1 MGSEMA
7 TVLERPQ
14 VDEDKLGALVMKAVG
29 DFGAALTTTMISLGD
44 RLGLYRALA
53 LGPATPAELA
63 ARTGTLER
71 YIREWLSANAA
82 GGYVE
87 YDPTS
92 GRFSLSPE
100 QQIALVDETSPYCI
114 LGGFETFAAASKA
127 EAAIADRFRSGEGYS
142 WGSHDPRLFEGVER
156 FFRPGY
162 AANLVSSW
170 IPALDG
176 VEAKLRAGAKVA
188 DVGCGH
194 GASTIEMAKAFPA
207 STFVGFDGHGPSIE
221 RATQA
226 AREAGVAD
234 RVRFEVADAAS
245 FPGEGYDLVAHFDCL
260 HDMGDPDGAAR
271 RVREALAPDG
281 TWLIVEPFAGDS
293 LEDNINPIGRIF
305 YAASTLI
312 CTPHALSEGGASPL
326 GAQAGESGIRKVVE
340 GAGFGR
346 FRRATETPFNLVLEA
361 RA

>member
-1 MGSEMA
+1 MA
-7 TVLERPQ
+7 TVLERRQ
-14 VDEDKLGALVMKAVG
+14 VDEEKLGALVMKAVG
-29 DFGAALTTTMISLGD
+29 DFGAALSTTMISLGD
-44 RLGLYRALA
+44 RLGLYKALA
-53 LGPATPAELA
+53 LGSATPTELA
-63 ARTGTLER
+63 ARTGTVER

-82 GGYVE
+82 AGYVD
-87 YDPTS
+87 YDPAS

-100 QQIALVDETSPYCI
+100 QEIALVDETSPYCI
-114 LGGFETFAAASKA
+114 LGGFETFAAASHA
-127 EAAIADRFRSGEGYS
+127 ESAIAERFRSGDGYS

-162 AANLVSSW
+162 AANLVASW

-176 VEAKLRAGAKVA
+176 VEAKLLAGAKVA

-194 GASTIEMAKAFPA
+194 GASTIVMARAYPN
-207 STFVGFDGHGPSIE
+207 STFVGYDAHGPSIE
-221 RATQA
+221 RANQA
-226 AREAGVAD
+226 AYEAGQAD
-234 RVRFEVADAAS
+234 RVRFEVAEATT

-271 RVREALAPDG
+271 RVRDALAPDG
-281 TWLIVEPFAGDS
+281 TWLIVEPFAGDR

-305 YAASTLI
+305 YGASTLI
-312 CTPHALSEGGASPL
+312 CTPHALSEGGISPL

-340 GAGFGR
+340 RAGFRR

-361 RA
+361 RP

>member
-1 MGSEMA
+1 MA
-7 TVLERPQ
+7 TVLDRPK
-14 VDEDKLGALVMKAVG
+14 VDEEKLGALVMKAIG
-29 DFGAALTTTMISLGD
+29 DFGAALSTTMISLGD
-44 RLGLYRALA
+44 RLGLYKALA
-53 LGPATPAELA
+53 AGGPATPAELA
-63 ARTGTLER
+63 ARTGTVER
-71 YIREWLSANAA
+71 YVREWLSANAA
-82 GGYVE
+82 GGYVD
-87 YDPTS
+87 YDAAS

-100 QQIALVDETSPYCI
+100 QEIALVDESSPYCI
-114 LGGFETFAAASKA
+114 LGGFESFAAAARA
-127 EAAIADRFRSGEGYS
+127 EPAIAERFRTGEGYS

-176 VEAKLRAGAKVA
+176 VEAKLRSGATVA

-194 GASTIEMAKAFPA
+194 GASTIEMARAFPN
-207 STFVGFDGHGPSIE
+207 STFVGFDGHAPSIE
-221 RATQA
+221 RANEL

-234 RVRFEVADAAS
+234 RVRFEVADASS
-245 FPGEGYDLVAHFDCL
+245 FPGESYDLIAHFDCL

-281 TWLIVEPFAGDS
+281 TWLIVEPFANDR

-305 YAASTLI
+305 YGASTLI
-312 CTPHALSEGGASPL
+312 CTPHAISEGGTSPL
-326 GAQAGESGIRKVVE
+326 GAQAGEGGIRKVVE
-340 GAGFGR
+340 RAGFGR

-361 RA
+361 RP

>member
-1 MGSEMA
+1 MA

-44 RLGLYRALA
+44 RLGLYKALA
-53 LGPATPAELA
+53 QGPATPAELA
-63 ARTGTLER
+63 ARTGTVER
-71 YIREWLSANAA
+71 YVREWLSANAA
-82 GGYVE
+82 GGYAE

-100 QQIALVDETSPYCI
+100 QEIALVDETSPYCI
-114 LGGFETFAAASKA
+114 LGGFESFAAASRA
-127 EAAIADRFRSGEGYS
+127 EPAIAERFRTGEGFS
-142 WGSHDPRLFEGVER
+142 WGSHDARLFEGIER

-162 AANLVSSW
+162 AANLVASW

-176 VEAKLRAGAKVA
+176 VEAKLRAGARVA

-194 GASTIEMAKAFPA
+194 GASTIVMAKAYPK
-207 STFVGFDGHGPSIE
+207 STFVGFDGHAPSIE
-221 RATQA
+221 RANELA
-226 AREAGVAD
+226 HKAGIAD

-245 FPGEGYDLVAHFDCL
+245 FPGEGYDLVAHFDAL

-271 RVREALAPDG
+271 RVHEALAPDG
-281 TWLIVEPFAGDS
+281 TWLIVEPFANDR

-312 CTPHALSEGGASPL
+312 CTPHALSEGSDSPL
-326 GAQAGESGIRKVVE
+326 GAQAGEGGIRKVVE
-340 GAGFGR
+340 RAGFGQ

-361 RA
+361 RP